1 VGTAEAP
8 VPDLPKGSRMVVDVS
23 VTVWAADAHDY
34 EAFELAVVPL
44 LDEIYGHVRIT
55 SNASAPPHVSDPAES
70 YVIRFP
76 LRVEAANARAAAT
89 STKQRVQQAMR
100 DVGIRGVV
108 SVLDGWP
115 VS

>member
-1 VGTAEAP
+1 
-8 VPDLPKGSRMVVDVS
+8 MVVDVS

-34 EAFELAVVPL
+34 EAFELAVVPR
-44 LDEIYGHVRIT
+44 LDELYGNVRVAFRT
-55 SNASAPPHVSDPAES
+55 SHALRDLPAES

-76 LRVEAANARAAAT
+76 LRVEATNARAAAT
-89 STKQRVQQAMR
+89 STKQQVQQVMR

>member
-1 VGTAEAP
+1 
-8 VPDLPKGSRMVVDVS
+8 MVVDVS

-44 LDEIYGHVRIT
+44 LDQIYGDVRIT
-55 SNASAPPHVSDPAES
+55 SSASRPERTVDPVES
-70 YVIRFP
+70 LVIRFP
-76 LRVEAANARAAAT
+76 LRVEAPNARVAAT
-89 STKQRVQQAMR
+89 TTKQRVQQAMR

-115 VS
+115 VGDDDA

>member
-1 VGTAEAP
+1 
-8 VPDLPKGSRMVVDVS
+8 MVVDVN

-44 LDEIYGHVRIT
+44 LDQIYGDVRVT
-55 SNASAPPHVSDPAES
+55 PSATASAPASDPVDAL
-70 YVIRFP
+70 VIRFP
-76 LRVEAANARAAAT
+76 LRVEAPNARVAAT
-89 STKQRVQQAMR
+89 ATKQRVQQAMR

-115 VS
+115 VGDDSS